1 MITVFGSINIDQVYQ
16 VAVIPAPGETVLG
29 HNYMQVPGGK
39 GANQAVA
46 ARRCGAKVALVGCVG
61 RDANTEPALEL
72 IRGDDI
78 DLEYLQTSA
87 QPTGSASVW
96 VSGSGENSIVVA
108 PGANNSLDA
117 SLVTDALLKESK
129 ILLLQMEV
137 PPAENWQLLERAM
150 LADVITILNLA
161 PVGDVPINILHKLD
175 YLVVNEV
182 EAHALA
188 QQLNLE
194 IMAEDKIAKILSE
207 KFNLTCILTKGGEGV
222 IAATANEL
230 ISVPAMDIDVID
242 TTAAGD
248 SFIGAFA
255 ACLDRGVPLKE
266 ALTKATQ
273 VAGITCTKLGAQSS
287 IPYMEIG

>member
-1 MITVFGSINIDQVYQ
+1 MMTVFGSINIDQVYQ
-16 VAVIPAPGETVLG
+16 VSAIPALGETVLG

-46 ARRCGAKVALVGCVG
+46 ARRCGAEVVLVGCVG
-61 RDANTEPALEL
+61 QDANADPALEL
-72 IRGDDI
+72 IREDEI
-78 DLEYLQTSA
+78 DLRYLQTST

-96 VSGSGENSIVVA
+96 VSNSGENSIVVA
-108 PGANNSLDA
+108 PGANSSLDA
-117 SLVTDALLKESK
+117 SLVPDALLKKSN

-137 PPAENWQLLERAM
+137 VPAENWQFLERAM
-150 LADVITILNLA
+150 LADVTTILNLA
-161 PVGDVPINILHKLD
+161 PVGDVPINIIHMLD
-175 YLVVNEV
+175 YLVVNEI
-182 EAHALA
+182 EAHALSR
-188 QQLNLE
+188 QLNLE
-194 IMAEDKIAKILSE
+194 IMTEGQIAKSLSK

-222 IAATANEL
+222 IAVTANEL

-255 ACLDRGVPLKE
+255 ACLDRGISLKE
-266 ALTKATQ
+266 ALVKATQ

-287 IPYMEIG
+287 IPYMEID